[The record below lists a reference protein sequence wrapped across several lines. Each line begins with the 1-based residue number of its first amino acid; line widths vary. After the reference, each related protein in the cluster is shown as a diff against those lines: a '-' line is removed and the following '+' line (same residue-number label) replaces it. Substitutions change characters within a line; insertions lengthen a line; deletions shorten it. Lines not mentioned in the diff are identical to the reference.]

1 MQFMSNIMNNPTDF
15 TVLLNQGG
23 KTRVLTI
30 CNRMH
35 QILTPLKGTRF
46 ESPSYIK
53 RFNKLQNS
61 SVKRPN
67 LSIQDNLSPKRLS
80 LIVQGSPLRSQD
92 LRLPQNSFNTFR
104 LYAKLPHIKLENI

>member
-1 MQFMSNIMNNPTDF
+1 MSNIMNNQRDF
-15 TVLLNQGG
+15 IVLLNQGG
-23 KTRVLTI
+23 KTRVLTV

-35 QILTPLKGTRF
+35 QILTPLKGLRF

-61 SVKRPN
+61 PIKKQN
-67 LSIQDNLSPKRLS
+67 LSLQDNSSPNKRLS

-92 LRLPQNSFNTFR
+92 LRLPGNPLNTLR
-104 LYAKLPHIKLENI
+104 LYTRLPHLRLENI